1 MEKNNIQKI
10 LNYYLEYEIYNIA
23 NSSQIKV
30 DENNSYIIN
39 GNIDIQQAMKE
50 LNRIKQNK
58 VISVTEKFIGKK
70 SKDKEKIIK
79 EIIQEI
85 EGLNS
90 EQTNQL
96 QIVTRIK
103 NLIREKAKNI
113 DTKVI
118 ENFANQ
124 ICDIKTTNEFWM
136 YAHNISLTSKNSRRT
151 KKQPLFIF
159 KCQFENEQMK
169 IIDANVNSNT
179 INTILTTVINNEF
192 PNTFIKSNCSHALV

>member
-39 GNIDIQQAMKE
+39 GNIDIQQVMRE

-58 VISVTEKFIGKK
+58 VVSVAEKFIGKK
-70 SKDKEKIIK
+70 SKNKEKIIK
-79 EIIQEI
+79 EIMQEI
-85 EGLNS
+85 ECLNS

-103 NLIREKAKNI
+103 NLIREKAK
-113 DTKVI
+113 K
-118 ENFANQ
+118 
-124 ICDIKTTNEFWM
+124 
-136 YAHNISLTSKNSRRT
+136 H
-151 KKQPLFIF
+151 
-159 KCQFENEQMK
+159 
-169 IIDANVNSNT
+169 
-179 INTILTTVINNEF
+179 
-192 PNTFIKSNCSHALV
+192 